1 MRWPDPR
8 SLARGA
14 RAAGVVSLARA
25 VRLGVGLV
33 GVPMLAACGPP
44 APQADQWGM
53 AADAQRGRQLLA
65 QYQCGSCH
73 VIPEVAAA
81 RGQVGP
87 GLAAFGRRSYIAGH
101 VPNNV
106 DALAHWIVEPAALAP
121 GTAMPSMGV
130 SMADARDMAVFLHA
144 LK

>member
-1 MRWPDPR
+1 MPPPHFFLRA
-8 SLARGA
+8 SMLAGLC
-14 RAAGVVSLARA
+14 AA
-25 VRLGVGLV
+25 
-33 GVPMLAACGPP
+33 LAACGPP
-44 APQADQWGM
+44 AAQAPNWGLS
-53 AADAQRGRQLLA
+53 AEAQRGRLLLA

-106 DALAHWIVEPAALAP
+106 DALARWIVEPAALAP